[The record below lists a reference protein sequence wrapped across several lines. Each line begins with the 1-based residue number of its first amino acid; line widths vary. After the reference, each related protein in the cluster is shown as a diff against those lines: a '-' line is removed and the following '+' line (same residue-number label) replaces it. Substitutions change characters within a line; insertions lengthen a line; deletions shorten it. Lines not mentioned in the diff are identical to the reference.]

1 MLYEFRFGNYRSFR
15 DQTVLS
21 MEASGLKMYNECLFW
36 GGSKKYLP
44 AAAIYG
50 KNGGGKSNVIRA
62 FWLAVCFINYSQMTQ
77 HENAEVPV
85 QPFALNNY
93 SSQEPT
99 TFDFVYSYNNV
110 KYWYGFAAT
119 KDHIESEYLYRA
131 PNGKKTLVF
140 ARTLQ
145 NFEFTK
151 DKAKRKLI
159 SKVVAPNQLFFSVAC
174 TMNDTDCVTAMKWF
188 RSCLF
193 FSRDYT
199 DLPPRLIE
207 NSENQKMLDAIV
219 SYATAADVGI
229 DSVRFEFNQN
239 EITED
244 VNFPK
249 GMPDNLKKALSSF
262 IHTLS
267 ETSNSS
273 EVKLQMGAVKATTV
287 HKGKNKDNSV
297 TSYEMPLDTE
307 SDGTRKLM
315 SLAPA
320 IESALNIG
328 GVLFV
333 DDLEIGLHPALVNYI
348 VAKFQ
353 NKHSNPKGAQL
364 IFTTHN
370 TELLNMEILRKDQLY
385 FVDKQP
391 DGASE
396 LYSVSDFD
404 KHITENVRKSYLLG
418 KYGAVPDVEIE
429 EIK

>member
-15 DQTVLS
+15 DQAVLS
-21 MEASGLKMYNECLFW
+21 MEANGLKMCKERLIW
-36 GGSKKYLP
+36 GSSKKYLP

-50 KNGGGKSNVIRA
+50 KNGGGKSNIIRA
-62 FWLAVCFINYSQMTQ
+62 FWLAVRFINHAQMTQ

-93 SSQEPT
+93 SNQEPT

-119 KDHIESEYLYRA
+119 KDRIVSEYLYHA
-131 PNGKKTLVF
+131 PNSKKALVF
-140 ARTLQ
+140 SRTLQ
-145 NFEFTK
+145 NFAFTK
-151 DKAKRKLI
+151 DKATRKLI
-159 SKVVAPNQLFFSVAC
+159 SKVVAPNQLFIAAAC
-174 TMNDTDCVTAMKWF
+174 TMNDLDCVTAMKWF
-188 RSCLF
+188 RTCVF
-193 FSRDYT
+193 FFRDYT
-199 DLPPRLIE
+199 DLSPRLLE
-207 NSENQKMLDAIV
+207 NFENNKILNAITN
-219 SYATAADVGI
+219 YAKAADVGI
-229 DSVRFEFNQN
+229 DSMRFEFNQN
-239 EITED
+239 EITDD
-244 VNFPK
+244 VISPK

-267 ETSNSS
+267 ETSNNS
-273 EVKLQMGAVKATTV
+273 EVKLQIGSVKATTV

-320 IESALNIG
+320 IEYALNIG

-333 DDLEIGLHPALVNYI
+333 DDLERGLHPALVNYI

-353 NKHSNPKGAQL
+353 NKQSNPKGAQL

-396 LYSVSDFD
+396 LYSISDFEN
-404 KHITENVRKSYLLG
+404 HPTENIRKGYLLG
-418 KYGAVPDVEIE
+418 KYGAVPDVEIA
-429 EIK
+429 EIN

>member
-15 DQTVLS
+15 DQAVLS
-21 MEASGLKMYNECLFW
+21 MEASGLGTYKDCLIW
-36 GGSKKYLP
+36 HGSKKYLP

-62 FWLAVCFINYSQMTQ
+62 FWLAVRFINYAQMTQ

-93 SSQEPT
+93 SSQEST

-119 KDHIESEYLYRA
+119 KDRIESEYLYHA
-131 PNGKKTLVF
+131 PNGQKALVF
-140 ARTLQ
+140 ARAFQ
-145 NFEFTK
+145 KFDFTQ
-151 DKAKRKLI
+151 DKATRELI
-159 SKVVAPNQLFFSVAC
+159 SKVVATNQLFFAVAC
-174 TMNDTDCVTAMKWF
+174 TMNDLDCVAAMKWF
-188 RSCLF
+188 RTCVF

-207 NSENQKMLDAIV
+207 NSENKKMLNAITN
-219 SYATAADVGI
+219 YAKAADVGI

-239 EITED
+239 EITDD
-244 VNFPK
+244 VSSPK
-249 GMPDNLKKALSSF
+249 GIPDNLKKELSSF

-267 ETSNSS
+267 ETSNNS
-273 EVKLQMGAVKATTV
+273 EVKLQMSSVKATTV

-297 TSYEMPLDTE
+297 TSYETPLDTE

-333 DDLEIGLHPALVNYI
+333 DDLERGLHPALVNYI

-396 LYSVSDFD
+396 LYSISDFGTRT
-404 KHITENVRKSYLLG
+404 TENVRKGYLLG
-418 KYGAVPDVEIE
+418 KYGAVPDVEIA
-429 EIK
+429 EIN

>member
-1 MLYEFRFGNYRSFR
+1 M
-15 DQTVLS
+15 
-21 MEASGLKMYNECLFW
+21 A
-36 GGSKKYLP
+36 
-44 AAAIYG
+44 

-62 FWLAVCFINYSQMTQ
+62 FWLAVCFINYAQITQ
-77 HENAEVPV
+77 HEKSEVPV

-93 SSQEPT
+93 SNQEPT

-110 KYWYGFAAT
+110 KYWYRFAAT
-119 KDHIESEYLYRA
+119 KDHIESEYLYHA
-131 PNGKKTLVF
+131 PNGKKALVF

-159 SKVVAPNQLFFSVAC
+159 SKVVAPNQLFFAVAC
-174 TMNDTDCVTAMKWF
+174 TMNVLDCVAAMKWF
-188 RSCLF
+188 RTCVF
-193 FSRDYT
+193 FSNDYT
-199 DLPPRLIE
+199 DFPPRLTE
-207 NSENQKMLDAIV
+207 NCENKKMLNAITN
-219 SYATAADVGI
+219 YAKAADVGI
-229 DSVRFEFNQN
+229 DSVRYEFNQK
-239 EITED
+239 EVTED
-244 VNFPK
+244 DDLPK
-249 GMPDNLKKALSSF
+249 DISENIEKALTSF

-267 ETSNSS
+267 ETSNNS
-273 EVKLQMGAVKATTV
+273 EVNLQMGAVKATTV

-333 DDLEIGLHPALVNYI
+333 DDLERGLHPALVNYI

-396 LYSVSDFD
+396 LYSISDFD